1 MSASGKKPPKDK
13 SQADKKGKRVRD
25 RTRKSKDGDYD
36 VGYKKPP
43 KSGQIKPGERR
54 NPNGRPK
61 GSKNFNTILRQLLE
75 KPMTMVIDGNK
86 LKVSGREAIAYR
98 VFQKAVS
105 GDAKCIDILRSVESD
120 FELQTAETQ
129 SKAEKAKNLSKT
141 DEAILADYKKSILKQ
156 KGK

>member
-1 MSASGKKPPKDK
+1 MSVSDNSKN
-13 SQADKKGKRVRD
+13 KGTRVRK
-25 RTRKSKDGDYD
+25 RTRKSTGDSYD

-61 GSKNFNTILRQLLE
+61 GSKNFNTILRQLME
-75 KPMTMVIDGNK
+75 KPMTMIIDGNK

-105 GDAKCIDILRSVESD
+105 GDPRCIDILRSIESD
-120 FELQTAETQ
+120 FELQSAQKQSDAER
-129 SKAEKAKNLSKT
+129 AKKLSRT

>member
-1 MSASGKKPPKDK
+1 MSASDK
-13 SQADKKGKRVRD
+13 TGDKGKRVRD
-25 RTRKSKDGDYD
+25 RTRPPAKHDYE

-43 KSGQIKPGERR
+43 KSGQIQPGERR

-61 GSKNFNTILRQLLE
+61 GSKNFSTILQKLME
-75 KPMTMVIDGNK
+75 KPMTLTIDGNK

-105 GDAKCIDILRSVESD
+105 GDAKCIDILRSIDSEI
-120 FELQTAETQ
+120 ELQAAQKKSEADKT
-129 SKAEKAKNLSKT
+129 KKLSKT
-141 DEAILADYKKSILKQ
+141 DEAILADYKKSILKK